1 MILDGVTLR
10 LLKIKVIRNYQ
21 KREFS
26 LLMIPLL
33 QVIKDK
39 TKQFGVQSLLFTTQ
53 MISLKLRS

>member
-39 TKQFGVQSLLFTTQ
+39 TKQSGVQSLLFTTQ